1 MPLAFN
7 FLTSLFKYYSLFLY
21 VYATKMRQNNIIYVQ
36 NSVKYIFFCYLR
48 PENGFKA
55 QGYAMQ
61 THLFSPLRLL
71 V

>member
-1 MPLAFN
+1 
-7 FLTSLFKYYSLFLY
+7 
-21 VYATKMRQNNIIYVQ
+21 MRQNNIIYVQ

>member
-1 MPLAFN
+1 MA
-7 FLTSLFKYYSLFLY
+7 KQYYLCAKFGQ
-21 VYATKMRQNNIIYVQ
+21 VY
-36 NSVKYIFFCYLR
+36 FFCYLR